1 MPKASTVLD
10 ANDTLII
17 LPENKAVLD
26 VVQKSLQL
34 APLCITVKSKK

>member
-1 MPKASTVLD
+1 MPKGSTVLE

-26 VVQKSLQL
+26 VIHKSLQL
-34 APLCITVKSKK
+34 ASLYITIKRK